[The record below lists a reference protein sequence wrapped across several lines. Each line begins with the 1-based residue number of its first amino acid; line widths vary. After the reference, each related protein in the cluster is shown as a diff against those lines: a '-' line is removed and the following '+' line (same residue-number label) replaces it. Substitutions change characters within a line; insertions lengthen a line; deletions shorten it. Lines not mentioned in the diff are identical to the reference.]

1 MDKKN
6 TIELSVIL
14 PVLNEAKNLEFLIP
28 QITKKLTEMNFDE
41 FEILVV
47 DDNSTDNTKEIV
59 KNYEDS
65 QHKACYILR
74 KDFRSLPLSILE
86 GIKKAKFENIMWLDA
101 DGSMD
106 IDSISKLLQHFT
118 NQTNTVYIGSRFVE
132 GGGYKGKDLTDS
144 KFLDILLKILDQK
157 IL

>member
-28 QITKKLTEMNFDE
+28 QIAKKLTEMNFDE

-65 QHKACYILR
+65 QHKACYIFKKR
-74 KDFRSLPLSILE
+74 FSITTFINFRRY
-86 GIKKAKFENIMWLDA
+86 KK
-101 DGSMD
+101 G
-106 IDSISKLLQHFT
+106 
-118 NQTNTVYIGSRFVE
+118 
-132 GGGYKGKDLTDS
+132 
-144 KFLDILLKILDQK
+144 
-157 IL
+157 